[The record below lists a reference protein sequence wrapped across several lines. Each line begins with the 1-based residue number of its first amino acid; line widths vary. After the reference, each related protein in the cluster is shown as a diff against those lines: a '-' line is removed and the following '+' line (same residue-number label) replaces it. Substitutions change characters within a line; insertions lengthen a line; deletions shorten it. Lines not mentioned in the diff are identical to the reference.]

1 MFASDFFLFVIIII
15 NSIFIDKRYEF
26 KTIIMKRADQIESS
40 LHYSIF
46 TPHVN
51 VKPVH

>member
-40 LHYSIF
+40 YIILNSLLMLM
-46 TPHVN
+46 
-51 VKPVH
+51 